1 MKILKKQLLIIIKI
15 ILDYLR
21 TTEYIN
27 IQRKETEIKKFICEK
42 KLSLTIKNIKRE
54 KRYLL

>member
-1 MKILKKQLLIIIKI
+1 MIDIF
-15 ILDYLR
+15 R

-27 IQRKETEIKKFICEK
+27 IQKKEIKTKKFICEK
-42 KLSLTIKNIKRE
+42 ELSLTIKNIKRE

>member
-1 MKILKKQLLIIIKI
+1 MMILKKQLLIIIKI

-54 KRYLL
+54 KRY